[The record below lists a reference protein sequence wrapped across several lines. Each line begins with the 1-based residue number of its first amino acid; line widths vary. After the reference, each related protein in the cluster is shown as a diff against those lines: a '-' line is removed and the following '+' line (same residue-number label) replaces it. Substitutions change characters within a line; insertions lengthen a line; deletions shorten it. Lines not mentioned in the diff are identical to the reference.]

1 LLRLPAIEEERA
13 AVPPIRVAGVVPL
26 PSELGG
32 QGELLV
38 VAAFGGARLPSG
50 DLLPNERILDG
61 AVRVVQQ
68 VTGARV
74 TPERIVFLLERVA
87 REWVIGV
94 LCGLAGEG
102 SASDTRPGARFV
114 SLVGGTLEFDPP
126 ALRDLLIEDA
136 HGGFVRPSA
145 HITIVTDD
153 LGGETVSVAW

>member
-1 LLRLPAIEEERA
+1 M
-13 AVPPIRVAGVVPL
+13 

-38 VAAFGGARLPSG
+38 VAAFGGARLPTG

-61 AVRVVQQ
+61 AARVVQQ

-74 TPERIVFLLERVA
+74 APQRIVFLLERVA

-94 LCGLAGEG
+94 LCGLVDDA
-102 SASDTRPGARFV
+102 SAPDTRAGVRFV
-114 SLVGGTLEFDPP
+114 SLAGGTLEFDPP
-126 ALRDLLIEDA
+126 ALRDLLVEDA
-136 HGGFVRPSA
+136 RGGFVRPSA

-153 LGGETVSVAW
+153 FGGESVSVTW